1 MNTEDIKKTI
11 EKALSYLETVDC
23 NTLNRAIMTSNS
35 KKVHKA
41 YDLLFD
47 LKNKILGGTN
57 EIKQRRL

>member
-1 MNTEDIKKTI
+1 MTKEEVKKEI
-11 EKALSYLETVDC
+11 IKALCNLSNVDC

-47 LKNKILGGTN
+47 LKNRI
-57 EIKQRRL
+57 

>member
-41 YDLLFD
+41 YDLLFE
-47 LKNKILGGTN
+47 LKNKILGGY
-57 EIKQRRL
+57 

>member
-1 MNTEDIKKTI
+1 MTKEEVIKEI

-41 YDLLFD
+41 YNLLFE
-47 LKNKILGGTN
+47 LKNRI
-57 EIKQRRL
+57 

>member
-1 MNTEDIKKTI
+1 MTKEEIIKEI

-23 NTLNRAIMTSNS
+23 NTLNRAIMTNNS

>member
-23 NTLNRAIMTSNS
+23 NTLNRAIMTNNS

-47 LKNKILGGTN
+47 LKNKILGGY
-57 EIKQRRL
+57 